1 MKTIFITGASAGLG
15 KATAKLFQSKGWRV
29 IATMRKPEKETELS
43 ELPNVTLLSLDIT
56 DLKQINDTAKQA
68 IELGNIDVV
77 FNNAGYGLIGA
88 LEAYTDEQITTQ
100 IETNLTGELR
110 VRKLLFLISKKKG
123 TVFL

>member
-100 IETNLTGELR
+100 IETNLTGEFR